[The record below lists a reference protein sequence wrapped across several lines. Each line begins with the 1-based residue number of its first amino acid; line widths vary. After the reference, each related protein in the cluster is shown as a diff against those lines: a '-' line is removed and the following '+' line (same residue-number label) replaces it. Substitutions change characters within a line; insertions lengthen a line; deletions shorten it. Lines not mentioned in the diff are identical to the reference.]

1 MKINETDLFI
11 GTSGWSYPH
20 WKGNFYPH
28 DWPQSRWFD
37 YYITKFQTVEVN
49 ATFYRFSQDQ
59 TYEKWYKRAPD
70 NFHYVLKAP
79 RLITHRKY
87 LIDVEEQIHAFW
99 TSASL
104 LKEKFGL
111 ILLQL
116 PPNTPYDPDRL
127 NEALLSFGDPR
138 RIAVEFRHKKW
149 LTEETKTL
157 LHEIGSIFCNADSP
171 KTELTD
177 WLTSDIAYIRLHGRE
192 SWYGYEY
199 SARELKNIVELMQ
212 RMVRAGAKQIYV
224 YFNND
229 LAGFAPKNARRLIE
243 LVKH

>member
-1 MKINETDLFI
+1 M
-11 GTSGWSYPH
+11 
-20 WKGNFYPH
+20 
-28 DWPQSRWFD
+28 
-37 YYITKFQTVEVN
+37 
-49 ATFYRFSQDQ
+49 
-59 TYEKWYKRAPD
+59 
-70 NFHYVLKAP
+70 
-79 RLITHRKY
+79 
-87 LIDVEEQIHAFW
+87 
-99 TSASL
+99 
-104 LKEKFGL
+104 KEKFGL